1 MGTVGTA
8 SLAHCPV
15 CQSNWP
21 PLPASIGLG
30 EKRKKKKKKSKER
43 KKKEIR
49 AGKGTGSLIPFV
61 LGNYLSVFFQ
71 SFNSPPFA
79 SSDGR

>member
-15 CQSNWP
+15 SQSNWP

-30 EKRKKKKKKSKER
+30 EKRKKKVKKKKKRDTSR
-43 KKKEIR
+43 KRDWFLNTIR
-49 AGKGTGSLIPFV
+49 AG
-61 LGNYLSVFFQ
+61 
-71 SFNSPPFA
+71 
-79 SSDGR
+79 

>member
-15 CQSNWP
+15 SQSNWP

-30 EKRKKKKKKSKER
+30 EKRKKKVKKK
-43 KKKEIR
+43 KKKRYEQE
-49 AGKGTGSLIPFV
+49 KGLVP
-61 LGNYLSVFFQ
+61 
-71 SFNSPPFA
+71 
-79 SSDGR
+79 